1 MLFHPDITRS
11 KPRTYEQI
19 GHRVRGI
26 ISDPRVQKN
35 QFAIITRLPNESPT
49 DWSRLLSEMAGTA
62 GIRIE
67 RVEGDGYRVVWQDY
81 CEA

>member
-1 MLFHPDITRS
+1 MLSQPDFTRF

-19 GHRVRGI
+19 GYRVREI

-35 QFAIITRLPNESPT
+35 QFAIISRLPDESPT
-49 DWSRLLSEMAGTA
+49 DWRRLLCEMAGTA
-62 GIRIE
+62 GIKIE
-67 RVEGDGYRVVWQDY
+67 QVEGDGYRVAWQEY